1 VNVVGCGGLL
11 HDLDVR
17 WIQGYTKKIG
27 TCDTFYA
34 KIWDMY
40 ERMKFVR
47 RWGVTHLLMESDSKV
62 LIHISTWRYNFSGA
76 TSIHIDLLIIVLCT
90 FFFMF

>member
-34 KIWDMY
+34 KMWGMYIRMDMACHSL
-40 ERMKFVR
+40 
-47 RWGVTHLLMESDSKV
+47 GHLEGEK
-62 LIHISTWRYNFSGA
+62 
-76 TSIHIDLLIIVLCT
+76 
-90 FFFMF
+90 